1 MTPEQIRD
9 ADARW
14 KARLSPTFDADASEL
29 YQLWMHQSRQPV
41 LRFLET
47 LQLGNKANGRPP
59 APSLVCRLVDQLS
72 TLYRT
77 PPARQLVRDG
87 EPLPDD
93 APEVAAMGEAMRAAR
108 WDGVARKGEKI
119 RTLLR
124 QVVVVFAEHHG
135 LRRVLPRLYAPHQ
148 IWRAPEA
155 SAADVLDRDEA
166 IVLVRHVGQDRR
178 GGEYEVWRRE
188 EAGDRDVWR
197 VSVENGEGDRAGL
210 AQPYEDTGGIVDMLP
225 MVLWTDDELAGEPW
239 LPIPQS
245 RLDTVQTV
253 NALLCDVEHLAELE
267 AHTIKAF
274 FGFLPSEVPTEIGP
288 GKAIATQ
295 RTDARIEALEHKPQ
309 IVAALDVVRT
319 TLSMLALAEGLSPNA
334 FDREQTAL
342 TGPALQSANALIDA
356 RRIEQLTA
364 AAEFER
370 VSWARFAGL
379 HNMHAARWGV
389 PMLAAD
395 AEMRATFA
403 SPRVPVDAKSEQ
415 DVAFRDMQAG
425 LMSPID
431 YVQLR
436 TGLTRAEAIAFVER
450 VRADRAAF
458 GWTVET
464 QPPGALVDGPS
475 SALGPDSA
483 TLNRDAT
490 NLDVQS
496 NNEQA
501 SAVGALGID
510 TGDLPMT
517 VDDDSGAPTVG

>member
-1 MTPEQIRD
+1 MTPEQIRETD
-9 ADARW
+9 RAW
-14 KARLSPTFDADASEL
+14 KARVSDTFDADSAEL
-29 YQLWMHQSRQPV
+29 FRLWMHQSRQPV
-41 LRFLET
+41 REFLQR
-47 LQLGNKANGRPP
+47 LQLGNKANARPP

-77 PPARQLVRDG
+77 PPARQLVRAG
-87 EPLPDD
+87 EPLADD
-93 APEVAAMGEAMRAAR
+93 APDVLAMSSALRASR
-108 WDGVARKGEKI
+108 WDSVARRAEKI

-124 QVVVVFAEHHG
+124 QVVVVFAEHHSM
-135 LRRVLPRLYAPHQ
+135 RRVMPRLYAPHQ

-166 IVLVRHVGQDRR
+166 IVLVRHVGRDAR

-188 EAGDRDVWR
+188 ESGDRDVWR
-197 VSVENGEGDRAGL
+197 VTVENGAGERDGRG
-210 AQPYEDTGGIVDMLP
+210 QPYEETNGIVETLP

-239 LPIPQS
+239 IPPPQS
-245 RLDTVQTV
+245 RLDTIQTV
-253 NALLCDVEHLAELE
+253 NALLCDVEYLAELE

-274 FGFLPSEVPTEIGP
+274 FGFAPSEVPTEVGP

-295 RTDARIEALEHKPQ
+295 STTARIEALEHKPQ
-309 IVAALDVVRT
+309 ITAALDVVRT

-370 VSWARFAGL
+370 VAWERFAGL
-379 HNMHAARWGV
+379 HNMHAERWGV
-389 PMLAAD
+389 PMLAGD

-425 LMSPID
+425 LTSPID
-431 YVQLR
+431 YIQLR
-436 TGLTRAEAIAFVER
+436 NGVARADAIAFLER
-450 VRADRAAF
+450 VRADRALF
-458 GWTVET
+458 GWTEQT

-475 SALGPDSA
+475 AALGPGSA
-483 TLNRDAT
+483 TLNPSAT
-490 NLDVQS
+490 NLDPQS

-501 SAVGALGID
+501 SAVGAL
-510 TGDLPMT
+510 TMPA
-517 VDDDSGAPTVG
+517 SAPTTVV